1 MAIRVKDGS
10 YILEKLNSNIKSK
23 YKIDNKT
30 DGLQLDLEWI
40 DHMENA
46 VPYIDNIFDAPKRF
60 IVNEEII
67 LDIEKSKKVT
77 VESIKHLSKH
87 TNLISLYDEAEDF
100 IKPSKLLNVLKE
112 ETFNTYENRFIYT
125 LVDLMET
132 FIRRLEKK
140 IEGLKFENHS
150 SLEYKLNTSVK
161 SEKINCNLT
170 INTDEKISTSGNE
183 EKIKNI
189 KSHILSWQQ
198 SIVYKSLKK
207 ERVPKVTHPIKRT
220 NVILKNPNFQ
230 IAAKLWDYLYN
241 YTENLNNE
249 NQDNKDEIVINDT
262 YKSIIDRNL
271 LINYLITKNEC
282 NSQKKET
289 NEALKLISLEMLK
302 QSVELLLECDSRI
315 TIEEIISTIT
325 DKYDETKKKNIG
337 NTIIE
342 NKIKTSIKELMDKMD
357 SSYFEIESEIY
368 DEKE

>member
-1 MAIRVKDGS
+1 MAIKVKDGS
-10 YILEKLNSNIKSK
+10 YILEKLNSNVKSK

-30 DGLQLDLEWI
+30 DGLQIDLEWI

-87 TNLISLYDEAEDF
+87 TNLISEYDEVEDF
-100 IKPSKLLNVLKE
+100 LKPSKLLNVLKE

-125 LVDLMET
+125 LVDMMES

-140 IEGLKFENHS
+140 IEGLKFENYCNF
-150 SLEYKLNTSVK
+150 EYKLNTSVK
-161 SEKINCNLT
+161 TEKINCNLM
-170 INTDEKISTSGNE
+170 INTEEKISTSGTE

-230 IAAKLWDYLYN
+230 IAARLWDYLYN
-241 YTENLNNE
+241 YTENLNDE
-249 NQDNKDEIVINDT
+249 KDKKQNKDIINDV
-262 YKSIIDRNL
+262 YKTIMDRLLIID
-271 LINYLITKNEC
+271 YLIVKSQSNSKDNE
-282 NSQKKET
+282 SK
-289 NEALKLISLEMLK
+289 EALKLISLEMLK
-302 QSVELLLECDSRI
+302 QSVELLLECDNRI
-315 TIEEIISTIT
+315 TLEEIIRTIT
-325 DKYDETKKKNIG
+325 DNYDEAKKKKVG
-337 NTIIE
+337 NAIIE
-342 NKIKTSIKELMDKMD
+342 NKIKSSIKELMDKMD
-357 SSYFEIESEIY
+357 SSYFEIESDMYE
-368 DEKE
+368 EKE